1 MAPHFHALFVKSIT
15 PLIADAAQITF
26 AIPPDL
32 RDAYEFQPGQFLT
45 LRAQIN
51 GNAIRRS
58 YSICSTP
65 ALLHSVQE
73 VSVGIKRVQGGVFS
87 TWATQQ
93 LQVGDQ
99 VDVMTPDGRFTVRNL
114 AAKQRVAFCA
124 GSGITPVLSIM
135 AHTLT
140 TESDSSFTLVYNNQR
155 ANTIMFFEELQDLKD
170 RYASRVSLVHVLSRQ
185 PSEVALLHGRLD
197 ETKVGELLRS
207 ALPAGQIDEAF
218 ICGPEPM
225 IEACERALLAAGVP
239 RERVHAERFA
249 SASSSATRTT
259 TKIIASHAVS
269 TVPTS
274 QNTHKFILDIVLDG
288 KIHQM
293 GMGQDDNVLD
303 TALQAGLDL
312 PYACKGGVCATCRAK
327 VIEGQVRMEKNFTL
341 EQWEVDK
348 GFVLTCQSHCVS
360 DKVVVS
366 YDER

>member
-1 MAPHFHALFVKSIT
+1 MVPHFHTLFVKSIT
-15 PLIADAAQITF
+15 PLTAEAAQITF

-32 RDAYEFQPGQFLT
+32 RDAYEFLPGQFLT

-51 GNAIRRS
+51 GTAVRRS

-65 ALLHSVQE
+65 ARLHSAQE
-73 VSVGIKRVQGGVFS
+73 VSVGIKRVKGGVFS

-93 LQVGDQ
+93 LQVGNE
-99 VDVMTPDGRFTVRNL
+99 VDVMTPDGRFTVRNT
-114 AAKQRVAFCA
+114 AATLRVAFCA

-135 AHTLT
+135 AHSLA
-140 TESDSSFTLVYNNQR
+140 TEHASCFTLVYNNQR
-155 ANTIMFFEELQDLKD
+155 VNTIMFNEELQDLKD
-170 RYASRVSLVHVLSRQ
+170 RYPHRVSLVHLLSRQ

-197 ETKVGELLRS
+197 EAKVTELLRS
-207 ALPAGQIDEAF
+207 AIPAGHIDEAF

-239 RERVHAERFA
+239 RERMHAERFA
-249 SASSSATRTT
+249 SVSTNPVT
-259 TKIIASHAVS
+259 TKNIAARAVS
-269 TVPTS
+269 TLTTG
-274 QNTHKFILDIVLDG
+274 QNTHQFALDVVLDG
-288 KIHQM
+288 KTHHLGLGAQ
-293 GMGQDDNVLD
+293 DNVLD

-360 DKVVVS
+360 DKVVIS